1 MKAIETVYKGYRF
14 RSRLEARWAVFF
26 DALEIKWQ
34 YEPEGFEKVEEEGSE
49 PVRYLPDFYLPESA
63 TWVEV
68 KGGVISADDA
78 IKMARILD
86 YGSPLWHF
94 SDSGYKMTWQAC
106 QDAGLHIGKLCRG
119 LIMLGDIPDLNHGSI
134 YHPIIRHAKGLT
146 QEWVKFRFG
155 GIESVEGGEIKL
167 AHLVAGLN
175 FKYRY
180 ADGYGS
186 SAKEL
191 RELLSTSPVVV
202 EQKLAVTATKDAY
215 TSARQARFEFGEAGA
230 MKAI

>member
-94 SDSGYKMTWQAC
+94 SDSGYQMDWKAC
-106 QDAGLHIGKLCRG
+106 KEAGLNLGKLCRG
-119 LIMLGDIPDLNHGSI
+119 LIVLGDIPDLNHGAI
-134 YHPIIRHAKGLT
+134 YHPIVRHAKGLE
-146 QEWVKFRFG
+146 QRWVKFHFG
-155 GIESVEGGEIKL
+155 GLACAEDGEIKL
-167 AHLVAGLN
+167 AHLVAGEH

-180 ADGYGS
+180 VDGCGS
-186 SAKEL
+186 AVNEL
-191 RELLSTSPVVV
+191 RDFFSTSPVVV
-202 EQKLAVTATKDAY
+202 EQKLAVTSTKDAY
-215 TSARQARFEFGEAGA
+215 TAARQARFEFGETGVP
-230 MKAI
+230 KAI